1 MEKLSSDK
9 RRKEI
14 LEKLKESEEP
24 LTGSDLAEL
33 MGVSRQVI
41 VQDIA
46 LLRAEGKEIFATPQG
61 YFLAKSRMP
70 SKISRVYAVKHNFDR
85 LEEELLLMVD
95 LGGKVVDVIVEH
107 PVYGEIKGNL
117 MLSCRKDVYDF
128 VQKLKSSQAKPLSSL
143 TSGVHLHTVEAEKNE
158 ILEGIYEALKEKGL
172 LLEEK

>member
-1 MEKLSSDK
+1 MKMEKLSSDK

-61 YFLAKSRMP
+61 YFLAKSRAP
-70 SKISRVYAVKHNFDR
+70 SKISRVYAVKHNLDR

-95 LGGKVVDVIVEH
+95 LGGKVIDVIVEH

-128 VQKLKSSQAKPLSSL
+128 VQKLNLSQAKPLSIL
-143 TSGVHLHTVEAEKNE
+143 TSGVHLHTVEAEKKEVLEE
-158 ILEGIYEALKEKGL
+158 IFVALEEKGL
-172 LLEEK
+172 LLE